1 MNKNNQ
7 KILYFD
13 NNKKISLKI
22 DLENKTFS
30 FESSTNN
37 LVDLLYA
44 TNGLSKVIK
53 YLDNTIK
60 PLVIIP
66 EPEIEEISFADDDN
80 ITQAVINIPEVATR
94 EQIKEIVEPPKQFS
108 QLEILNHEIKEMER
122 IFELKTEKNEII
134 SLDDRQKHQ
143 KMVSDYQTLLKQ
155 NIGQHKKVEP
165 TYVAQPVVNIR
176 NKNGKIEQVGLFSNA
191 VNVAQ
196 DFGAT
201 FTNTVDKT
209 NSSTSLDRAFA

>member
-1 MNKNNQ
+1 MSKNNQ

-13 NNKKISLKI
+13 NNKKINLKI

-37 LVDLLYA
+37 LVDLLNA

-80 ITQAVINIPEVATR
+80 ITQTVINIPEVATR

-165 TYVAQPVVNIR
+165 TYVTQPVVNIR